1 MQKNKKLFLGIG
13 LLIIIFTIIMFPYI
27 KLLVY
32 TYNYQL
38 VFGSYI
44 LLDREDA
51 DKITD
56 PTHLST
62 ISKNYPE
69 KSIQVTNILY
79 YKELKQLTFGFI
91 TDNESDYEIKI
102 VHDEKEIGK
111 LMTGG
116 KRNFYNKSLEK
127 IYCLVNEYLLEDE
140 EYIIQIINSENTIV
154 GTINFTLPK

>member
-1 MQKNKKLFLGIG
+1 MQKNKKLSIGIG
-13 LLIIIFTIIMFPYI
+13 LLIIIFTIIMIPYI
-27 KLLVY
+27 KLMVY

-44 LLDREDA
+44 LFDRVDT

-62 ISKNYPE
+62 VSKNYTE

-79 YKELKQLTFGFI
+79 YKELKQLSFGFI
-91 TDNESDYEIKI
+91 TNNESDYEIKI
-102 VHDEKEIGK
+102 VHKENEIGK

-116 KRNFYNKSLEK
+116 KRKFYNKSLEK
-127 IYCLVNEYLLEDE
+127 IYCFVNEYLLEDE